1 MKICIFS
8 GSRSE
13 YGLLKKIIL
22 DLQND
27 RFFKTDF
34 IVSGSHLEN
43 EFGYSIDQVL
53 KDKIRVKKKIKIN
66 IKKDKN
72 WHIANAFSEVTKKTN
87 NFFLNKNYDLVILLG
102 DRYETFAT
110 AVSAYINRIPILHI
124 HGGEKTFNSLD
135 DNYRHSISK
144 LSNIHLVSHEL
155 NKKRLI
161 QLGENKKNI
170 YVVGGLGANLIKDTK
185 ILEKNRL
192 AKSIDLDLNKPT
204 IIVNMYNEIFNHK
217 DTLRTLDNIFSVIKK
232 LKKINFV
239 FTLPSHEIN
248 SKSLNNKIIKMCK
261 KQINCK
267 VYKNLGNLKYYSLLK
282 FSDLIIGNSS
292 SGVLEAPSFKIYT
305 INIGSRQFGRIF
317 SKSIINSDYNDE
329 KLLNKILKFIGKKH
343 NYKNP
348 YYRKD
353 TYKRIKSILKK
364 IKLKDLKIKKFI
376 DI

>member
-1 MKICIFS
+1 MRICIFS

-27 RFFKTDF
+27 SFFKTDF
-34 IVSGSHLEN
+34 LVSGSHLEKN
-43 EFGYSIDQVL
+43 FGYSIDQIY
-53 KDKIRVKKKIKIN
+53 KDNIWVKKKIKIN
-66 IKKDKN
+66 VKNDKN

-87 NFFLNKNYDLVILLG
+87 NFFLNKRYDLIILLG

-144 LSNIHLVSHEL
+144 LTNIHMVSHEL

-170 YVVGGLGANLIKDTK
+170 YVVGGLGANIIKGTEVLEKK
-185 ILEKNRL
+185 IL
-192 AKSIDLDLNKPT
+192 AKHIDIDFNKPT
-204 IIVNMYNEIFNHK
+204 VIVNLYNEIFNQK
-217 DTLRTLDNIFSVIKK
+217 GTLKALNNIFSAIKK
-232 LKKINFV
+232 LKKINFI

-248 SKSLNNKIIKMCK
+248 SEFLNKKIIKMCN

-267 VYKNLGNLKYYSLLK
+267 VYKNLGNIKYYSLLK
-282 FSDLIIGNSS
+282 YSNLIIGNSS
-292 SGVLEAPSFKIYT
+292 SGILEAPSFKIYT

-317 SKSIINSDYNDE
+317 CKSIINADYND
-329 KLLNKILKFIGKKH
+329 KNLLNKILKFINKKH

-348 YYRKD
+348 YYKKD

-364 IKLKDLKIKKFI
+364 INLKDLKTKEFI

>member
-53 KDKIRVKKKIKIN
+53 KDKIRVKKEIKIN

-124 HGGEKTFNSLD
+124 VQVRRVLC
-135 DNYRHSISK
+135 
-144 LSNIHLVSHEL
+144 
-155 NKKRLI
+155 
-161 QLGENKKNI
+161 
-170 YVVGGLGANLIKDTK
+170 
-185 ILEKNRL
+185 
-192 AKSIDLDLNKPT
+192 
-204 IIVNMYNEIFNHK
+204 
-217 DTLRTLDNIFSVIKK
+217 
-232 LKKINFV
+232 LK
-239 FTLPSHEIN
+239 
-248 SKSLNNKIIKMCK
+248 
-261 KQINCK
+261 
-267 VYKNLGNLKYYSLLK
+267 
-282 FSDLIIGNSS
+282 
-292 SGVLEAPSFKIYT
+292 
-305 INIGSRQFGRIF
+305 
-317 SKSIINSDYNDE
+317 
-329 KLLNKILKFIGKKH
+329 
-343 NYKNP
+343 
-348 YYRKD
+348 
-353 TYKRIKSILKK
+353 
-364 IKLKDLKIKKFI
+364 
-376 DI
+376 